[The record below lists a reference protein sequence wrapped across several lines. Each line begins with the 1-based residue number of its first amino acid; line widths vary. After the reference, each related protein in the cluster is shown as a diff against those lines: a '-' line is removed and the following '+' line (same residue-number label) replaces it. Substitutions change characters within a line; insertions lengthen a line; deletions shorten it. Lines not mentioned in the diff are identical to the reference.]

1 MLFFFFLICFL
12 RTGFLCLRTLSSLS
26 LSLENA
32 VSNVWFAV
40 FPPVVKG
47 NFGAK
52 HICVP
57 TFLSALRQDFLET
70 KIESGQQDISSTK
83 DAGFPA

>member
-1 MLFFFFLICFL
+1 MLFFFFNLFSQD
-12 RTGFLCLRTLSSLS
+12 RVSLSKNTQLS